1 MKIFISHKQEDYAI
15 AAWLDEEFKSYNID
29 TYLDLID
36 DTITKDGKALTE
48 HIRRSLNSCTD
59 IIVVMSEKTK
69 LSQWVPFEVG
79 MSTQKDMPTV
89 TFMVDDVKLPEFLD
103 YWPRLK
109 KFSDVEKYL
118 MAKKRIFSLNESQS
132 RGDGMLGF
140 ITLPSTEDFYKTLK
154 EML

>member
-15 AAWLDEEFKSYNID
+15 AARLDEEFKSYNID

-79 MSTQKDMPTV
+79 MSAQKDMPTV

-140 ITLPSTEDFYKTLK
+140 MRMPSTEDFYKTLK

>member
-1 MKIFISHKQEDYAI
+1 MKIFISHKQEDDAV
-15 AAWLDEEFKSYNID
+15 ARRLDLEFKHYNVD

-36 DTITKDGKALTE
+36 DTISKNGEALTK
-48 HIRRSLNSCTD
+48 HIRESLNTCTD
-59 IIVVMSEKTK
+59 IIVVMSEKTR

-103 YWPRLK
+103 YWPRLT

-118 MAKKRIFSLNESQS
+118 IAKKRIFSFDESRS
-132 RGDGMLGF
+132 RGDGMLG
-140 ITLPSTEDFYKTLK
+140 LMRMPSTDDFYRTLK

>member
-1 MKIFISHKQEDYAI
+1 MKIFISHKQEDNAI
-15 AAWLDEEFKSYNID
+15 AARLDEEFKSYNID

-36 DTITKDGKALTE
+36 DTISKDGKALTE

-79 MSTQKDMPTV
+79 MSAQKDMPTV
-89 TFMVDDVKLPEFLD
+89 TFMVDDVELPEFLD
-103 YWPRLK
+103 YWPRLTY
-109 KFSDVEKYL
+109 FSDVEKYL
-118 MAKKRIFSLNESQS
+118 KAKRIIQIKEIRN
-132 RGDGMLGF
+132 RGDVTLGL
-140 ITLPSTEDFYKTLK
+140 IRLPSTEDFYKTLK